1 MCACIYYIYTFKIQK
16 GIEKD
21 PSQVGVTI
29 PCDTGIRGS
38 ALLVP
43 PPLHQLA
50 CSLRVD
56 IFSIL
61 PLMRLSLFLMET
73 LTSRRKWGLALW
85 VLRLRHRA
93 LRNRCGGRNKK
104 RARGIKCSRVTGLTW
119 VVSKFLWV
127 FFFFF
132 TAKSCACF
140 VSTIYLM
147 RYLLFLPHSARLRLR
162 SKE

>member
-1 MCACIYYIYTFKIQK
+1 MQSRLNCIEYFMHKGNSGCLTGWITFINLLMNRHQVLRKDKYNFIYILYIYLSMCVCIYYIYTLKIQK

-29 PCDTGIRGS
+29 PCDTGIWGS
-38 ALLVP
+38 APLVP
-43 PPLHQLA
+43 PPLNQLA

-93 LRNRCGGRNKK
+93 LRNRCGGGNKK
-104 RARGIKCSRVTGLTW
+104 ERG
-119 VVSKFLWV
+119 
-127 FFFFF
+127 
-132 TAKSCACF
+132 
-140 VSTIYLM
+140 
-147 RYLLFLPHSARLRLR
+147 
-162 SKE
+162 E